1 MNLQFSTACAAA
13 TLVVALG
20 IPGLAAGG
28 STSLLQTELQ
38 GVDGMEVN
46 IVDFE
51 VGSDWVTDRHI
62 HPGHLFIYVTEGTLE
77 VTVEGKEPRA
87 IAAGEVFYEPPDQP
101 MVGRSVSAEGAKFT
115 VFQIGPTGEPL
126 MVSQPE

>member
-20 IPGLAAGG
+20 VPGLSAGD
-28 STSLLQTELQ
+28 STSLIKTELQ

-46 IVDFE
+46 VVNFE
-51 VGSDWVTDRHI
+51 VDGDWVTDRHV
-62 HPGHLFIYVTEGTLE
+62 HPGHLFVYVTEGAVE
-77 VTVEGKEPRA
+77 VAVEGEEPRT
-87 IAAGEVFYEPPDQP
+87 IAAGEVFYEKPDQP
-101 MVGRSVSAEGAKFT
+101 MVGRSASAEGAKFT
-115 VFQIGPTGEPL
+115 VFQIGPTGEPI